1 VGTYLCELREPGALS
16 ERTRAIADRG
26 IVDLISGRVPGVN
39 YEYTT
44 EEVINYL
51 QLNDEHMALW
61 DTMLESALVLLEVYP
76 PFARQLWQADGLQH
90 VIEKATGP
98 DEVEA
103 TGAVANVNLRLLVS
117 TCAAVL
123 EY

>member
-1 VGTYLCELREPGALS
+1 LCELREPGALS

-26 IVDLISGRVPGVN
+26 IVDLISDRMPGVD

-61 DTMLESALVLLEVYP
+61 DTMLEAALVLLEVYP
-76 PFARQLWQADGLQH
+76 PFARHLWAADGLQH
-90 VIEKATGP
+90 VIEVVKGR
-98 DEVEA
+98 DEVEP

-123 EY
+123 EA